1 MQKCDGSVKYYGK
14 LSNFMLK
21 NYTVMDNAD
30 KMERVCGY
38 LRMIERTRLLKNT
51 IEELQQLVGFSVG
64 SGNGLARK
72 GGKSL
77 FMKDA
82 IFREL
87 AHIVRQQTGLD
98 LQEVL
103 DAYIGADRICER
115 MGNVADPELFCQHLI
130 WHFYA
135 DNAVTDDIA
144 TIINKVEAEQLPI
157 LVLLILKLLPR
168 LSAKGGD
175 VRNILQD
182 YRRLFCWLS
191 ATVNKDILIQKLPL
205 LTQIEDE
212 IRHDPD
218 SMCRIHLISI
228 ANQILNSFGTLST
241 RERISISNKELLE
254 NQFAPEVD
262 GIWTENEFSTVFW
275 QFESIANGY
284 HLYRWQFDSARKS
297 LMFTKYFMKFFHWAD
312 GTMALVT
319 HPHAIHYLV
328 SGKPM
333 PNNLFAYLDCQIQV
347 DDNSNQVCAISFNT
361 QSADG
366 QWFTL
371 RQLRRSEK
379 EEFFRRLLDDERYE
393 KTNSHASDDYEFTLS
408 LAAITGDHLYISKDE
423 TTYYKVP
430 KSLNNLLEEVGFN
443 SNAGV
448 MSFKNTSDG
457 EPATYIVFD
466 DFNLYYDISTLE
478 LMAEHQIEVVDSISV

>member
-1 MQKCDGSVKYYGK
+1 
-14 LSNFMLK
+14 
-21 NYTVMDNAD
+21 MDDAD

-38 LRMIERTRLLKNT
+38 LRLIERTRLLKNT
-51 IEELQQLVGFSVG
+51 SEELEQQVGFSIG

-77 FMKDA
+77 FIKDA

-87 AHIVRQQTGLD
+87 AHIVRQQAELD

-115 MGNVADPELFCQHLI
+115 MGNVANPALFCQHLV
-130 WHFYA
+130 WYFYSDA
-135 DNAVTDDIA
+135 EATDDIA
-144 TIINKVEAEQLPI
+144 PIIDKVEAEQLPI
-157 LVLLILKLLPR
+157 LVLLVLKLLPR

-175 VRNILQD
+175 VRDIRQD

-191 ATVNKDILIQKLPL
+191 ETVNKDIMMQKLPL
-205 LTQIEDE
+205 LTQLEDE
-212 IRHDPD
+212 IRHCPD
-218 SMCRIHLISI
+218 IMCRIHLISV
-228 ANQILNSFGTLST
+228 ANQILNSFGALST

-254 NQFAPEVD
+254 NQFDPEVG

-284 HLYRWQFDSARKS
+284 HLYRYQADSSRKS
-297 LMFTKYFMKFFHWAD
+297 LVFTKYFMKFFHLGND
-312 GTMALVT
+312 IMVLVI
-319 HPHAIHYLV
+319 HPHAIRYIV
-328 SGKPM
+328 SGKKM
-333 PNNLFAYLDCQIQV
+333 PNNLFAYLDCQIQAGSEGYS
-347 DDNSNQVCAISFNT
+347 DAIITFSP

-366 QWFTL
+366 QWFAL
-371 RQLRRSEK
+371 KQLRRSEK
-379 EEFFRRLLDDERYE
+379 EEFFQNLLDDERYE
-393 KTNSHASDDYEFTLS
+393 KTDNHANDDYDFIIS
-408 LAAITGDHLYISKDE
+408 LAAITNDHIYISKDE
-423 TTYYKVP
+423 TTYYKIP
-430 KSLNNLLEEVGFN
+430 KSLNNLLDDVGFN

-448 MSFKNTSDG
+448 MSFKHTSNG
-457 EPATYIVFD
+457 EPATYIAFD